1 MLLQIELLPECS
13 VHKLLSLE
21 HERTMDRNV
30 EIRSTVRQFLQTDP
44 IYRGLLPANFG
55 DDFNLVE
62 SGALDSIGIFNLVS
76 FLEKEF
82 GVSIEPQDLN
92 DTYFGTLA
100 SIEVFVASRRK

>member
-1 MLLQIELLPECS
+1 
-13 VHKLLSLE
+13 
-21 HERTMDRNV
+21 MDRND
-30 EIRSTVRQFLQTDP
+30 EIRNIVRHFLQTDP
-44 IYRGLLPANFG
+44 IYRGLLPANFA

-76 FLEKEF
+76 FLEKKF

-100 SIEVFVASRRK
+100 SIEEFVVSRRK